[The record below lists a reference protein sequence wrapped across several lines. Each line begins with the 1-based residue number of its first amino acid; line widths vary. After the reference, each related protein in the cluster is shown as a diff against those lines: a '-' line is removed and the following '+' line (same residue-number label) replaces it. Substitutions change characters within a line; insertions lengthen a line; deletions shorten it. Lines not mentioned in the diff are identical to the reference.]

1 MTEDRRRKRAIRAR
15 MAQTGEKYTEA
26 MRAVGSGGGD
36 AGEAP
41 RVAFAW
47 PEDSLGWFT
56 DQAYNAILLGEDEA
70 RMLSRSAV
78 EPEHLLLALARSGN
92 VRSLLAGAG
101 VTAGDIH
108 AALMRM
114 GGLGAQLAL
123 GSLPRTPASEGVL
136 RRAVLAAH
144 QRGVHG
150 PSTEH
155 VLLGL
160 AAEPVAAVVL
170 DELGIAD
177 ATALVDAAY
186 PATRRA
192 VDTEMAARR
201 ARELGAGR
209 RMPPMPGPMP
219 PVFER
224 FTAEARRAVDGA
236 VQQAQSLESPYV
248 VPAHL
253 LLGVL
258 LAEEGVVAGVR
269 VRHDRQFATAIAR
282 AVEIVAGRASRAT
295 GIFSV
300 PARELLAEEVLRIAD
315 RLGHRS
321 LGTTHLFLAILE
333 HPDADTAEIL
343 EAFPDIQRVTAELVE
358 RAPGNERP

>member
-15 MAQTGEKYTEA
+15 MAQTDEKYTEA
-26 MRAVGSGGGD
+26 MRAVGPGGGD

-41 RVAFAW
+41 HVTFAW
-47 PEDSLGWFT
+47 PDDSLGWFT

-92 VRSLLAGAG
+92 VRWLLAREG

-108 AALMRM
+108 AALVRM

-123 GSLPRTPASEGVL
+123 GPLARTPASEAVL
-136 RRAVLAAH
+136 RQGVLAAH
-144 QRGVHG
+144 QRGVRG

-160 AAEPVAAVVL
+160 AGEPVAAVVL
-170 DELGIAD
+170 GELGIAD

-186 PATRRA
+186 PATRPA
-192 VDTEMAARR
+192 VDTETAARR
-201 ARELGAGR
+201 ARELDSR
-209 RMPPMPGPMP
+209 RRTPPMPGPMP

-224 FTAEARRAVDGA
+224 FTAEARRAVDAA
-236 VQQAQSLESPYV
+236 VEQARSLESPYV

-253 LLGVL
+253 LLGL
-258 LAEEGVVAGVR
+258 LCAEEGVVAGVR
-269 VRHDRQFATAIAR
+269 VRHDRQFAAVIAR
-282 AVEIVAGRASRAT
+282 ALEIVADRASRAT
-295 GIFSV
+295 GIFSA
-300 PARELLAEEVLRIAD
+300 PARQLLAEEVLTIAD

-321 LGTTHLFLAILE
+321 LGTAHLFLAILE
-333 HPDADTAEIL
+333 NPDADTAEIL
-343 EAFPDIQRVTAELVE
+343 DAFPDLQRVTAELVE
-358 RAPGNERP
+358 WAPGNERS